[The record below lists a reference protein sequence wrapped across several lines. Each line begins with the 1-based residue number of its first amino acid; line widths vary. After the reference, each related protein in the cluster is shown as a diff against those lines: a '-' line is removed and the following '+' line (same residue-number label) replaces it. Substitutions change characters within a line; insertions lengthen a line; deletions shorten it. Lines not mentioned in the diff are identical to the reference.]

1 MITLKNICLTATLML
16 ISFNIQACS
25 PNLKK
30 ESISKN
36 VVETK
41 TVTTYKLPT
50 KPNSKLNAKSI
61 VGIDANENG
70 IRDDVEIWIYSQ
82 NEHPVER
89 AIFAQIATA
98 YQKILE
104 NKSDIKVAINEEYK
118 SIECESYWS
127 LEAKGIG
134 ESFYIS
140 SNRNLTQEISEIIL
154 NTEDRVI
161 AFDEYMIEQEKHE
174 NDVRNNFDLKGQ
186 CDFNAELLLQSKQV
200 VVTSNDIVVQVN

>member
-1 MITLKNICLTATLML
+1 MINVKNICLSVTMIV
-16 ISFNIQACS
+16 ISLNIQACS

-30 ESISKN
+30 ESISNN

-41 TVTTYKLPT
+41 TVTTYKLPQA
-50 KPNSKLNAKSI
+50 PNTKLNNKDLA
-61 VGIDANENG
+61 GIDSNENG
-70 IRDDVEIWIYSQ
+70 IRDDVEIWIYSN
-82 NEHPVER
+82 NEHPIER
-89 AIFAQIATA
+89 AIFAQIASA
-98 YQKILE
+98 YQRILE
-104 NKSDIKVAINEEYK
+104 NKSDIKVAIDEEYK

-127 LEAKGIG
+127 LEAKDIG

-140 SNRNLTQEISEIIL
+140 GNRNLTKEISEIIL

-161 AFDEYMIEQEKHE
+161 AFDEYMVKQEKYE
-174 NDVRNNFDLKGQ
+174 NNVRDNFDLKKQ